1 VRTLSYDDRREAERD
16 TGMASASTQ
25 GTELGQDRRHGVS
38 LREAGG
44 RRFDDEGGMVGGVAG
59 RTAGRPAP
67 VEEPVGGTA
76 TTSRPDR
83 AVALV
88 LTAAVASA
96 ALVLAAASW
105 WGGATA
111 PAVVGD
117 PGPVTRWG
125 LVTARTVYDVA
136 AMGTLGVLAVAVL
149 LLPASAGQLLPD
161 AQRLVRLA
169 SRWAVGWAAA
179 AAVGAFF
186 TLSNATG
193 RPVWEVVTP
202 DVLALSL
209 NLEQTRALWS
219 SAWLAVLV
227 VAWSRWTATTAGGWL
242 VLLTASAALLP
253 TLLSGH
259 SGHGEAQ
266 AASVTGLA
274 LHVGAASL
282 WVGGL
287 LALALHLRRAP
298 AALASALPGYSRMAL
313 ACVVVLAASGAFT
326 GWASLDRTSQLWT
339 TPYGQLLLCKAA
351 ALAVLGGLGYLH
363 RRRTIAAVADR
374 RPRSFLVLAAVEIVL
389 MAGTAAL
396 AVGLSRTPPPDA
408 MAEHG
413 AAAMVQ
419 PVVAAQR

>member
-1 VRTLSYDDRREAERD
+1 MSRLADR
-16 TGMASASTQ
+16 S
-25 GTELGQDRRHGVS
+25 
-38 LREAGG
+38 
-44 RRFDDEGGMVGGVAG
+44 AG
-59 RTAGRPAP
+59 RSSAAGYETVGDASSP
-67 VEEPVGGTA
+67 VRA
-76 TTSRPDR
+76 DR
-83 AVALV
+83 AVPLV
-88 LTAAVASA
+88 IAAAVSA
-96 ALVLAAASW
+96 ALLLLAAASW

-125 LVTARTVYDVA
+125 LGAARTAYDAA

-149 LLPASAGQLLPD
+149 LLPAAEGRLLPD

-169 SRWAVGWAAA
+169 SRWAAAWAAA
-179 AAVGAFF
+179 AAVAAAF

-193 RPVWEVVTP
+193 RPVWESVTP
-202 DVLALSL
+202 DLLALAL
-209 NLEQTRALWS
+209 NLEQTRALVS
-219 SAWLAVLV
+219 SAWLALLV
-227 VAWSRWTATTAGGWL
+227 VAWARWTASTAGGWL
-242 VLLTASAALLP
+242 LLLTASAALLP

-259 SGHGEAQ
+259 SGHGDAQ
-266 AASVTGLA
+266 TASVTGLA

-313 ACVVVLAASGAFT
+313 GCVVVVAASGAFT

-351 ALAVLGGLGYLH
+351 ALTVLGGLGYLH
-363 RRRTIAAVADR
+363 RRRTVAAVTDR
-374 RPRSFLVLAAVEIVL
+374 RPRAFLVLAAVEIVL
-389 MAGTAAL
+389 MAGTAGL

-408 MAEHG
+408 MAGHG
-413 AAAMVQ
+413 SPAAL
-419 PVVAAQR
+419 AQNVSSAGADERG